1 MQPAALYSRK
11 ASKISLTAL
20 IDVVFILLMFFMLT
34 STFSQWK
41 AVDFH
46 SPVASDN
53 PVDVEPQGLILRSD
67 GSLRLADGS
76 VEIDAAQSVPVNAFA
91 DARPLILIP
100 EADARVQVI
109 VSRLEELKQLGI
121 AVTMGGVVQ
130 PAVNEQGAR

>member
-46 SPVASDN
+46 SPVASDK
-53 PVDVEPQGLILRSD
+53 PIEVEPQSLILRSD

-91 DARPLILIP
+91 DTQPLILIP

-130 PAVNEQGAR
+130 PAVNAQGAR